1 MIETPNTEKMSIDV
15 KVVKHHLRDIAALVF
30 TVTGGGPAVALGTRP
45 EPSHHLL
52 EGDGSK
58 FHCPLLG

>member
-1 MIETPNTEKMSIDV
+1 MSIDV
-15 KVVKHHLRDIAALVF
+15 KVVKHHLRDIAALVL

-52 EGDGSK
+52 VGDGSK